1 MQQKNMFK
9 NLEKNRYQNV
19 SKKNDE
25 KTQKKKFI
33 KKKQMLEKC
42 HDIFVHKNIQK
53 KLIKQK

>member
-19 SKKNDE
+19 SKNNDE

-33 KKKQMLEKC
+33 KKKI
-42 HDIFVHKNIQK
+42 DA
-53 KLIKQK
+53 